1 MDGQF
6 DAKSVRNWIA
16 ELPTNKPCVLWF
28 TGLSGA
34 GKTTLVRE
42 LSTALQERDV
52 RCRALDGD
60 DLRQGLNA
68 GLGFSEEDRM
78 ENMRRVAEVARLFL
92 DEGYI
97 ALAALISPLRS
108 QRSAVRALFK
118 DGQFLEVF
126 VDAPLAVCEERD
138 PKGLYRRARARQIT
152 NFTGVDDLYE
162 APENPEL
169 HLHTDRESPST
180 LVKTVLRYLEGKD
193 IVPSS

>member
-1 MDGQF
+1 M
-6 DAKSVRNWIA
+6 
-16 ELPTNKPCVLWF
+16 
-28 TGLSGA
+28 
-34 GKTTLVRE
+34 RE
-42 LSTALQERDV
+42 LSAALQKRGV

-108 QRSAVRALFK
+108 QRSAVRSLFE

-138 PKGLYRRARARQIT
+138 PKGLYRQARARQIT

-162 APENPEL
+162 PPENPDL
-169 HLHTDRESPST
+169 HLRTDRESPST
-180 LVKTVLRYLEGKD
+180 LVKTVLTYLEGKD
-193 IVPSS
+193 IVPTI

>member
-1 MDGQF
+1 M
-6 DAKSVRNWIA
+6 
-16 ELPTNKPCVLWF
+16 
-28 TGLSGA
+28 
-34 GKTTLVRE
+34 
-42 LSTALQERDV
+42 
-52 RCRALDGD
+52 RCRSLDGD

-68 GLGFSEEDRM
+68 DLGFSEEDRM

-97 ALAALISPLRS
+97 ALAALISPLRR
-108 QRSAVRALFK
+108 QREAVRSLFE
-118 DGQFLEVF
+118 DGQFLEVY

-152 NFTGVDDLYE
+152 NFTGIDDLYE

-169 HLHTDRESPST
+169 HLRTDRESPST
-180 LVKTVLRYLEGKD
+180 LINTVLRYLEGKD

>member
-1 MDGQF
+1 MP
-6 DAKSVRNWIA
+6 I
-16 ELPTNKPCVLWF
+16 NKPCVLWF

-68 GLGFSEEDRM
+68 GLGFSETDRM
-78 ENMRRVAEVARLFL
+78 ENMRRVAEVAKLFL

-97 ALAALISPLRS
+97 ALAALISPLRN
-108 QRSAVRALFK
+108 QRSAVRSLFK

-126 VDAPLAVCEERD
+126 VDAPLEVCEERD
-138 PKGLYRRARARQIT
+138 PKGLYRQARARQIT

-162 APENPEL
+162 APENPDL
-169 HLHTDRESPST
+169 HLRTDRESPST
-180 LVKTVLRYLEGKD
+180 LVDTVLTYLEGKD
-193 IVPSS
+193 IIPST